1 MNQKEKLAELSAKL
15 DKLKE
20 NASTLS
26 EAEMAKQIN
35 EIKLE
40 MSKMQEHQI
49 TSKLDNIED
58 IMKEMADQTLSQIR
72 VDNDAKIGTKA
83 LGARSQGAY

>member
-40 MSKMQEHQI
+40 MSKMQQHQI

-83 LGARSQGAY
+83 PGARSQGAY